1 MTALS
6 NLKFDINDLVK
17 IGGFVVTIMVF
28 RNDLVN
34 EIRQNKVF
42 DQADK
47 QIINY
52 RIEELERCCNVAAL
66 KPRDISVPTYKV
78 Q

>member
-1 MTALS
+1 
-6 NLKFDINDLVK
+6 
-17 IGGFVVTIMVF
+17 MVF